1 MNYLK
6 TDFSTNLSDECRAIL
21 DENGGLNCVLR
32 GNSHRLDLEDNIQQ
46 RRWNRFVTSIGEKKI
61 VASFKDDD
69 DDDIKLNADNR
80 YKFLAKAFMN
90 DTSHNQQALS

>member
-1 MNYLK
+1 M
-6 TDFSTNLSDECRAIL
+6 
-21 DENGGLNCVLR
+21 
-32 GNSHRLDLEDNIQQ
+32 
-46 RRWNRFVTSIGEKKI
+46 TSIGEKKI